1 MSSHILPFLRFHLLR
16 LYRAQPRVLMALA
29 ASGLALL
36 MAMGVWIVQWQKA
49 DEAEQTEQAMRLA
62 SLRTALTGVTSAPV
76 ARAPLPAFNSA
87 ELVSALNRVAEAARL
102 PIDEVTFTLDDTAR
116 QPYLRYQITLT
127 VSASYPAIR
136 RFVDRFGREL
146 AHVSLDAIA
155 CSRDIVAKPGLTCD
169 LAFFAFY
176 RKA

>member
-1 MSSHILPFLRFHLLR
+1 
-16 LYRAQPRVLMALA
+16 MALA

-36 MAMGVWIVQWQKA
+36 LTILAYVVQWQKA
-49 DEAEQTEQAMRLA
+49 ETAEQAEQAMRLTG
-62 SLRTALTGVTSAPV
+62 LRTAPPGDAFEPV

-87 ELVSALNRVAEAARL
+87 ELVSALNQVADAARL

-127 VSASYPAIR
+127 VSASYPVIR
-136 RFVDRFGREL
+136 RFVDRLRREL
-146 AHVSLDAIA
+146 AHVSLDAIT